1 VQGPFCLPAL
11 SQQGL
16 WGKPVRVG
24 LPAAYRIAVVTV
36 APHRLKRARMH
47 RTTSPA
53 TAFAV
58 AAAGIGFFSL
68 MDVAMKDLSIAL
80 GAYNAVIWRNMAGA
94 IFAGALFL
102 FARQGW
108 PDRSALRLHAWR
120 SLIVAIMAIS
130 FFWAIAR
137 LPLAEAIGLSF
148 IAPVIALFLAAIL
161 LGEKI
166 GREAIIASVAGLAG
180 VAVILFGKF
189 SGHYSRE
196 ALWGVA
202 AVLFSAVVFA
212 YNLILARQQA
222 QIAGPIEI
230 AFFQNLLTA
239 SILALAAPWLLE
251 PLPMAKLPILSGA
264 ALLAILSLL
273 LLSWAYARAEAQ
285 VLIPVEYTGFI
296 WAAIFGWLFFTEP
309 VTVWTIAGTAL
320 IVAGSLVAARVKPQ
334 PINQVEMAST

>member
-1 VQGPFCLPAL
+1 M
-11 SQQGL
+11 S
-16 WGKPVRVG
+16 
-24 LPAAYRIAVVTV
+24 
-36 APHRLKRARMH
+36 

-120 SLIVAIMAIS
+120 SLVVAIMAIS

-189 SGHYSRE
+189 SGHYNRE

-285 VLIPVEYTGFI
+285 VLIPVEYTGFV
-296 WAAIFGWLFFTEP
+296 WAAIFGWLFFAEP

-320 IVAGSLVAARVKPQ
+320 IVAGSLVAARVKPE

>member
-1 VQGPFCLPAL
+1 MQ
-11 SQQGL
+11 
-16 WGKPVRVG
+16 
-24 LPAAYRIAVVTV
+24 
-36 APHRLKRARMH
+36 

-80 GAYNAVIWRNMAGA
+80 GAYNAVLWRNMAGA

-120 SLIVAIMAIS
+120 SLVVAIMAVS

-161 LGEKI
+161 LGETI

-285 VLIPVEYTGFI
+285 VLIPVEYTGFV
-296 WAAIFGWLFFTEP
+296 WAAIFGWLFFAEP

-320 IVAGSLVAARVKPQ
+320 IVVGSLVAARVKPE

>member
-1 VQGPFCLPAL
+1 M
-11 SQQGL
+11 
-16 WGKPVRVG
+16 
-24 LPAAYRIAVVTV
+24 T
-36 APHRLKRARMH
+36 

-120 SLIVAIMAIS
+120 SLVVAIMAIS

-285 VLIPVEYTGFI
+285 VLIPVEYTGFV
-296 WAAIFGWLFFTEP
+296 WAAFFGWLFFAEP
-309 VTVWTIAGTAL
+309 VTWPVLLGTAL
-320 IVAGSLVAARVKPQ
+320 IIAGSLIAARAKPA
-334 PINQVEMAST
+334 PVNQVEIATV

>member
-1 VQGPFCLPAL
+1 M
-11 SQQGL
+11 S
-16 WGKPVRVG
+16 
-24 LPAAYRIAVVTV
+24 
-36 APHRLKRARMH
+36 

-120 SLIVAIMAIS
+120 SLVVAIMAVS

-273 LLSWAYARAEAQ
+273 FLSWAYARAEAQ
-285 VLIPVEYTGFI
+285 VLIPVEYTGFV
-296 WAAIFGWLFFTEP
+296 WAAIFGWLFFAEP

-320 IVAGSLVAARVKPQ
+320 IVAGSLVAARVKPE

>member
-1 VQGPFCLPAL
+1 MQ
-11 SQQGL
+11 
-16 WGKPVRVG
+16 
-24 LPAAYRIAVVTV
+24 
-36 APHRLKRARMH
+36 

-94 IFAGALFL
+94 IFAGALFIL
-102 FARQGW
+102 ARQGW

-120 SLIVAIMAIS
+120 SLVVAIMAVS

-189 SGHYSRE
+189 SGHYSRD

-285 VLIPVEYTGFI
+285 VLIPVEYTGFV
-296 WAAIFGWLFFTEP
+296 WAAIFGWLFFAEP

-320 IVAGSLVAARVKPQ
+320 IVAGSLVAARVKPE